1 MIETFTSY
9 LAKVKKYSAHTVTSY
24 GNDLNQ
30 FSTYMEEVYGNPD
43 ILAAG
48 HLMIRSWVVSLS
60 KEDITPRSVNR
71 KLSALNSFYKYAA
84 KHGHIEKNP
93 MKKVAAPKVGKRL
106 PSYVMEEEIPKI
118 MDATDISQDDYGQ
131 WRDKTILFLLYTT
144 GMRRSEL
151 IDLRIEDINTARKE
165 IRVIGKGK
173 KERIVPMPL
182 TSIRFLQEYLD
193 ARNKNFAE
201 IVTEG
206 SFLLLSDK
214 GKKLNPRT
222 VYSIVNKY
230 LKLAPSAE
238 KKSPHVLRHSF
249 ATHLL
254 NNGADINAIKEL
266 LGHANL
272 GATQVYTHNSIER
285 LKEIYQ
291 KFHPKA

>member
-1 MIETFTSY
+1 MITTFLSQ
-9 LAKVKKYSAHTVTSY
+9 LAKIKKYSEHTVLSY
-24 GNDLNQ
+24 SNDLKQ
-30 FSTYMEEVYGNPD
+30 FEDYLSTAYQVDDVLKAN
-43 ILAAG
+43 

-60 KEDITPRSVNR
+60 KNEITPRSVNR
-71 KLSALNSFYKYAA
+71 KLSALNSFYKYAL

-93 MKKVAAPKVGKRL
+93 MKKVVAPKVGKRL
-106 PSYVMEEEIPKI
+106 PSYVMEDEIPVVMK
-118 MDATDISQDDYGQ
+118 ATDLQADAYAQ

-151 IDLRIEDINTARKE
+151 IQLRIEDVNVSRRE

-173 KERIVPMPL
+173 KERIVPMTADSL
-182 TSIRFLQEYLD
+182 QFLGEYLD
-193 ARNKNFAE
+193 IRKAEFADTTVE
-201 IVTEG
+201 C
-206 SFLLLSDK
+206 SYLLLSDK
-214 GKKLNPRT
+214 GKKMDPRT

>member
-1 MIETFTSY
+1 MITTFLSQ
-9 LAKVKKYSAHTVTSY
+9 LAKIKKYSEHTVLSY
-24 GNDLNQ
+24 SNDLKQ
-30 FSTYMEEVYGNPD
+30 FEEYLLDAYQVDDVLKAN
-43 ILAAG
+43 
-48 HLMIRSWVVSLS
+48 HLMIRSWVVALS
-60 KEDITPRSVNR
+60 KNEITPRSVNR
-71 KLSALNSFYKYAA
+71 KLSALNSFYKYAL

-93 MKKVAAPKVGKRL
+93 MKKVVAPKVGKRL
-106 PSYVMEEEIPKI
+106 PSYVMEDEIPVVMK
-118 MDATDISQDDYGQ
+118 ATDLKADTYAQ

-151 IDLRIEDINTARKE
+151 IQLKIEDVNVSRKE

-173 KERIVPMPL
+173 KERIVPMTADSL
-182 TSIRFLQEYLD
+182 QFLKEYMEV
-193 ARNKNFAE
+193 RKAE
-201 IVTEG
+201 FTDIVIDG
-206 SFLLLSDK
+206 SYLLLSDK
-214 GKKLNPRT
+214 GKKMDPRT
-222 VYSIVNKY
+222 VYAIVNKY

>member
-1 MIETFTSY
+1 MITTFLSQ
-9 LAKVKKYSAHTVTSY
+9 LAKIKKYSEHTVLSY
-24 GNDLNQ
+24 SNDLKQ
-30 FSTYMEEVYGNPD
+30 FEDYLSTAYQVDDVLKAN
-43 ILAAG
+43 

-60 KEDITPRSVNR
+60 KNEITPRSVNR
-71 KLSALNSFYKYAA
+71 KLSALNSFYKYAL

-93 MKKVAAPKVGKRL
+93 MKKVVAPKVGKRL
-106 PSYVMEEEIPKI
+106 PSYVMEDEIPVVMK
-118 MDATDISQDDYGQ
+118 ATDLQADAYAQ

-151 IDLRIEDINTARKE
+151 IQLRIEDVNVSRRE

-173 KERIVPMPL
+173 KERIVPMTADSL
-182 TSIRFLQEYLD
+182 QFLGEYLD
-193 ARNKNFAE
+193 IRKAEFADTT
-201 IVTEG
+201 VEG
-206 SFLLLSDK
+206 SYLLLSDK
-214 GKKLNPRT
+214 GKKMDPRT

>member
-1 MIETFTSY
+1 MITTFLSQ
-9 LAKVKKYSAHTVTSY
+9 LAKIKKYSEHTVLSY
-24 GNDLNQ
+24 SNDLKQ
-30 FSTYMEEVYGNPD
+30 FEEYLLNAYQVDDVLKAN
-43 ILAAG
+43 
-48 HLMIRSWVVSLS
+48 HLMIRSWVVALS
-60 KEDITPRSVNR
+60 KNEITPRSVNR
-71 KLSALNSFYKYAA
+71 KLSALNSFYKYAL

-93 MKKVAAPKVGKRL
+93 MKKVVAPKVGKRL
-106 PSYVMEEEIPKI
+106 PSYVMEDEIPVVMK
-118 MDATDISQDDYGQ
+118 ATDLQAEAYAQ

-151 IDLRIEDINTARKE
+151 IQLKIEDVNVSRKE

-173 KERIVPMPL
+173 KERIVPMTADSL
-182 TSIRFLQEYLD
+182 QFLKEYMEV
-193 ARNKNFAE
+193 RKAE
-201 IVTEG
+201 FTDIVIDG
-206 SFLLLSDK
+206 SYLLLSDK
-214 GKKLNPRT
+214 GKKMDPRT
-222 VYSIVNKY
+222 VYAIVNKY

>member
-1 MIETFTSY
+1 MITTFLSQ
-9 LAKVKKYSAHTVTSY
+9 LAKIKKYSEHTVLSY
-24 GNDLNQ
+24 SNDLKQ
-30 FSTYMEEVYGNPD
+30 FEDYLSTAYQVDDVLKAN
-43 ILAAG
+43 

-60 KEDITPRSVNR
+60 KNEISPRSVNR
-71 KLSALNSFYKYAA
+71 KLSALNSFYKYAL

-93 MKKVAAPKVGKRL
+93 MKKVVAPKVGKRL
-106 PSYVMEEEIPKI
+106 PSYVMEDEIPVVMK
-118 MDATDISQDDYGQ
+118 ATDLQADAYAQ

-151 IDLRIEDINTARKE
+151 IQLRIEDVNASRRE

-173 KERIVPMPL
+173 KERIVPMTADSL
-182 TSIRFLQEYLD
+182 QFLGEYLD
-193 ARNKNFAE
+193 IRKAEFADTT
-201 IVTEG
+201 VEG
-206 SFLLLSDK
+206 NYLLLSDK
-214 GKKLNPRT
+214 GKKMDPRT
-222 VYSIVNKY
+222 VYAIVNKY

>member
-1 MIETFTSY
+1 MITSFLSQ
-9 LAKVKKYSAHTVTSY
+9 LAKIKKYSEHTVLSY
-24 GNDLNQ
+24 SNDLKQ
-30 FSTYMEEVYGNPD
+30 FEDYLSTAYQVDDVLKAN
-43 ILAAG
+43 

-60 KEDITPRSVNR
+60 KNEITPRSVNR
-71 KLSALNSFYKYAA
+71 KLSALNSFYKYAL

-93 MKKVAAPKVGKRL
+93 MKKVVAPKVGKRL
-106 PSYVMEEEIPKI
+106 PSYVMEDEIPVVMK
-118 MDATDISQDDYGQ
+118 ATDLQADAYAQ

-151 IDLRIEDINTARKE
+151 IQLRIEDVNVSRRE

-173 KERIVPMPL
+173 KERIVPMTADSL
-182 TSIRFLQEYLD
+182 QFLGEYLD
-193 ARNKNFAE
+193 IRKAEFADTTVE
-201 IVTEG
+201 C
-206 SFLLLSDK
+206 SYLLLSDK
-214 GKKLNPRT
+214 GKKMDPRT

>member
-1 MIETFTSY
+1 MIDTFTSY
-9 LAKVKKYSAHTVTSY
+9 LAKVKKYSEHTIISY
-24 GNDLNQ
+24 ANDLNQ
-30 FSTYMEEVYGNPD
+30 FSHYLLEVYGNGD
-43 ILAAG
+43 ILLAG
-48 HLMIRSWVVSLS
+48 HLMVRSWVVSLS
-60 KEDITPRSVNR
+60 KNEITPRSVNR
-71 KLSALNSFYKYAA
+71 KLSALNSFYKYAL
-84 KHGHIEKNP
+84 KHGHVQKNP

-106 PSYVMEEEIPKI
+106 PSYVMEDEIPVV
-118 MDATDISQDDYGQ
+118 MAATDMQADNYTQ

-151 IDLRIEDINTARKE
+151 LQLRVEDLNVSRKE
-165 IRVIGKGK
+165 IRVLGKGK
-173 KERIVPMPL
+173 KERIVPMPAD
-182 TSIRFLQEYLD
+182 SIRFLNEYLEVRKEHFKD
-193 ARNKNFAE
+193 KE
-201 IVTEG
+201 IEA
-206 SFLLLSDK
+206 SYLLLSGK
-214 GKKLNPRT
+214 GKKLDPRT
-222 VYSIVNKY
+222 VYGIVNQY